1 MTASGP
7 GWRDD
12 VQLPGR
18 EDGAHRDGRGASQTA
33 LDLTTAH
40 CGERKAFGGHLSDL
54 GAIRQRL
61 AMRQAEVANRVM
73 YDCLQFHGGMG

>member
-1 MTASGP
+1 M
-7 GWRDD
+7 
-12 VQLPGR
+12 
-18 EDGAHRDGRGASQTA
+18 GASQTA